1 MSEKPS
7 WYEFQ
12 EEICSYFRSIGASA
26 ETNVAMQGART
37 SHDVDILIKTKY
49 LGEDLVWIVEAKQW
63 KSRVN
68 KLQVLALRTIAEDI
82 GVDRAFII
90 SEVGFQSGAH
100 EAAKNTNV
108 KLKTYGELK
117 TDTRHFVES
126 EIIKTYRKRL
136 ELIEARY
143 WSHKKS
149 IRKKYGLRGEIW
161 DFPVNFSG
169 ITLLQTAQ
177 DAILAAEAN
186 EYPISLETFL
196 VEKRGDL
203 TAENF
208 QQLSNW
214 LNLNLNFIDEK
225 ILLAE
230 IEMLKHGDFEPD
242 LCLRDHLEVSPLKL
256 YEAGI
261 KKSKEE

>member
-1 MSEKPS
+1 M
-7 WYEFQ
+7 
-12 EEICSYFRSIGASA
+12 
-26 ETNVAMQGART
+26 
-37 SHDVDILIKTKY
+37 
-49 LGEDLVWIVEAKQW
+49 EAKLW

-68 KLQVLALRTIAEDI
+68 KLQVLALRSIADDI
-82 GVDRAFII
+82 GADRAFIV
-90 SEVGFQSGAH
+90 SGAGFQSGAH
-100 EAAKNTNV
+100 EAAKNTNI
-108 KLKTYGELK
+108 KLKTYEELK
-117 TDTRHFVES
+117 VDTRHLVES
-126 EIIKTYRKRL
+126 EIIKTYKKRL

-169 ITLLQTAQ
+169 MTLLQTAQ
-177 DAILAAEAN
+177 SAILAAESN

-196 VEKRGDL
+196 VEKQGDL

-208 QQLSNW
+208 QQLINW

-230 IEMLKHGDFEPD
+230 IEMIKHGDFDPE
-242 LCLRDHLEVSPLKL
+242 LCLRDHLDVSPLKL
-256 YEAGI
+256 FAAATI
-261 KKSKEE
+261 KGQKD

>member
-1 MSEKPS
+1 MSEKPA
-7 WYEFQ
+7 WYQFQ
-12 EEICSYFRSIGASA
+12 EDICSYFRSIGASA
-26 ETNVAMQGART
+26 ETNVTMQGVRT
-37 SHDVDILIKTKY
+37 SHDVDVLIKTKY

-63 KSRVN
+63 KNRVN

-100 EAAKNTNV
+100 EAAESTNV
-108 KLKTYGELK
+108 KLKTYEELK
-117 TDTRHFVES
+117 TDTRHLIES
-126 EIIKTYRKRL
+126 EIIKTYKKRL

-169 ITLLQTAQ
+169 LTLLQTAQ

-186 EYPISLETFL
+186 EYPINLETFL
-196 VEKRGDL
+196 VEKQGDL
-203 TAENF
+203 TATNF
-208 QQLSNW
+208 QQLVNW

-225 ILLAE
+225 VLTAE
-230 IEMLKHGDFEPD
+230 IEMIKHGDFKPD
-242 LCLRDHLEVSPLKL
+242 LCLREHPEVSPLKIF
-256 YEAGI
+256 AAAF
-261 KKSKEE
+261 KKNREE